1 MMIIQRFFR
10 DSGSSFRTG
19 SLLTWAVLGLEEFA
33 FWMLT
38 WLDSFAA
45 ATAVEA
51 PAEALFLA
59 RTMIRMAR
67 PATATKVNTVMR
79 AMFLFLV
86 ESSSVVA
93 EVVVVVVVVV
103 VVEAQAWSPW
113 EVKGKLGS

>member
-19 SLLTWAVLGLEEFA
+19 SLLAWAVLGLEEFA

-45 ATAVEA
+45 AATAEEA
-51 PAEALFLA
+51 PAAALFLN
-59 RTMIRMAR
+59 TTTSRMAR
-67 PATATKVNTVMR
+67 PATAMKVNTVMR

-86 ESSSVVA
+86 ESSSVVTEA
-93 EVVVVVVVVV
+93 VVVV